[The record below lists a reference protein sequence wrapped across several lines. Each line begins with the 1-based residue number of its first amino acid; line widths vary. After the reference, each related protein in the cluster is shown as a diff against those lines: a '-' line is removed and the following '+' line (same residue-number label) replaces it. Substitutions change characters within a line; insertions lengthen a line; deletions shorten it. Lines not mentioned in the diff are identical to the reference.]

1 MRRLLKNVIAQYTII
16 TLLVISVISVVLGI
30 VITRRIEDHVLMSH
44 VSMFPPVI
52 KAMVKDHPV
61 LYDAFSSRNVK
72 LNPSELN
79 EQMNDLFTFGS
90 IFRVKLWGKDGTIL
104 WSDKKEIVGK
114 NFRDN
119 PQFIMAVKGSVS
131 YEMAEPHKVENVTE
145 AGRGRVLEIYVP
157 VERNGNILGVLE
169 IYESVE
175 ALYGEIQDTTQ
186 TVWIW
191 VTAAGYLLY
200 TLLFVVFYRSYTGE
214 QMTAQR
220 LHETQDATIMA
231 LAYQAELR
239 DLEVGRHIE
248 RTSKYVEILAREL
261 SGSDQYR
268 SYLTNSYITDL
279 VKAAPLH
286 DIGKVGI
293 PDAILNKPGG
303 LDEKEFEHI
312 KQHCEY
318 GALVLKKAE
327 EKLTFQSFLKIA
339 MQMVMYHH
347 ENWNGGG
354 YPHGLSGEDIPL
366 SARIMAVADVYDAVR
381 SRRPYKD
388 PMSHPEAI
396 SIILQKKGKH
406 LDPEI
411 VEVFL
416 RREKEFAEIALRMAD
431 KAD

>member
-1 MRRLLKNVIAQYTII
+1 MKRLLRNVIAQYTII
-16 TLLVISVISVVLGI
+16 TLVVIAVISVVLGI
-30 VITRRIEDHVLMSH
+30 VITRRIEDHVLKSH

-52 KAMVKDHPV
+52 RAMVKDHPV
-61 LYDAFSSRNVK
+61 LYDVFSSRRMK
-72 LNPSELN
+72 LDPSHLN
-79 EQMNDLFTFGS
+79 EQMNDLFTFGTV
-90 IFRVKLWGKDGTIL
+90 FRVKMWGADGTIL

-114 NFRDN
+114 NYQDN
-119 PQFIMAVKGSVS
+119 PQFIEAMKGRIS
-131 YEMAEPHKVENVTE
+131 YEMAEPHKIENVTE

-157 VERNGNILGVLE
+157 VERNGNIIGVLE
-169 IYESVE
+169 VYESVE
-175 ALYGEIQDTTQ
+175 AFYGEIQDTTQ

-220 LHETQDATIMA
+220 LRETQEATIMA

-239 DLEVGRHIE
+239 DREVGRHIE
-248 RTSKYVEILAREL
+248 RASRYVEILAREL
-261 SGSDQYR
+261 GRYDQYR
-268 SYLTNSYITDL
+268 SYLTNSYIEDL

-293 PDAILNKPGG
+293 PDAILNKAGG
-303 LDEKEFEHI
+303 LTEQEFEHI

-339 MQMVMYHH
+339 MQLVMYHH
-347 ENWNGGG
+347 ENWNGRG
-354 YPHGLSGEDIPL
+354 YPHGLSGKDIPL
-366 SARIMAVADVYDAVR
+366 SARIMAVADVYDAIR

-388 PMSHPEAI
+388 PLTHAEAI
-396 SIILQKKGKH
+396 SIILQKKGEH

-416 RREKEFAEIALRMAD
+416 KREKEFAEIALRMAD
-431 KAD
+431 KID

>member
-1 MRRLLKNVIAQYTII
+1 MRRLLKNVIAQYTLI
-16 TLLVISVISVVLGI
+16 TLVVIAVISAVLGI
-30 VITRRIEDHVLMSH
+30 VITRRIEDHVLKSH
-44 VSMFPPVI
+44 VSMFPAVI
-52 KAMVKDHPV
+52 KAMVKDHPAV
-61 LYDAFSSRNVK
+61 YAIFSSPGIKIN
-72 LNPSELN
+72 LPDLN
-79 EQMNDLFTFGS
+79 EQMDDLFTFGAV
-90 IFRVKLWGKDGTIL
+90 FRVKLWGQDGTIL
-104 WSDKKEIVGK
+104 WSDRKEIVGK
-114 NFRDN
+114 NFQDN
-119 PQFIMAVKGSVS
+119 PQFIEAMKGRVS
-131 YEMAEPHKVENVTE
+131 YEMAEPHKIENATE
-145 AGRGRVLEIYVP
+145 AGQGRVLEIYVP
-157 VERNGNILGVLE
+157 VERNGKIAGVLE
-169 IYESVE
+169 VYESVE
-175 ALYGEIQDTTQ
+175 ALYEEIQDTTH

-214 QMTAQR
+214 QMTARR

-239 DLEVGRHIE
+239 DREVGRHIE
-248 RTSKYVEILAREL
+248 RTSRYVEVLAREL
-261 SGSDQYR
+261 SRNRQYR
-268 SYLTNSYITDL
+268 TYLTSSYIEDL

-303 LDEKEFEHI
+303 LSVQEFEHI

-318 GALVLKKAE
+318 GAQVLKKAE

-366 SARIMAVADVYDAVR
+366 SARIMAVADVYDAIR

-388 PMSHPEAI
+388 PLSHAEAI
-396 SIILQKKGKH
+396 NIILQKKGKH

-416 RREKEFAEIALRMAD
+416 RREKEFAEIAQRMVD
-431 KAD
+431 NTG

>member
-1 MRRLLKNVIAQYTII
+1 MFLL
-16 TLLVISVISVVLGI
+16 
-30 VITRRIEDHVLMSH
+30 
-44 VSMFPPVI
+44 
-52 KAMVKDHPV
+52 
-61 LYDAFSSRNVK
+61 
-72 LNPSELN
+72 
-79 EQMNDLFTFGS
+79 
-90 IFRVKLWGKDGTIL
+90 
-104 WSDKKEIVGK
+104 
-114 NFRDN
+114 
-119 PQFIMAVKGSVS
+119 
-131 YEMAEPHKVENVTE
+131 
-145 AGRGRVLEIYVP
+145 
-157 VERNGNILGVLE
+157 RNGNIIGVLE
-169 IYESVE
+169 VYESVE
-175 ALYGEIQDTTQ
+175 ALYGEIQDTTH

-214 QMTAQR
+214 QMTARR

-239 DLEVGRHIE
+239 DREVGRHIE
-248 RTSKYVEILAREL
+248 RTSRYVEILAREL
-261 SGSDQYR
+261 SRSDQYR
-268 SYLTNSYITDL
+268 SYLTNSYIEDL

-303 LDEKEFEHI
+303 LSHQEFEHI

-339 MQMVMYHH
+339 MQLVMYHH

-354 YPHGLSGEDIPL
+354 YPHGLSGKDIPL
-366 SARIMAVADVYDAVR
+366 SARIMAVADVYDAIR
-381 SRRPYKD
+381 SRRPYKV
-388 PMSHPEAI
+388 PLSHAEAI
-396 SIILQKKGKH
+396 RIILQKKGNH

-416 RREKEFAEIALRMAD
+416 RREKEFAEIALRMED
-431 KAD
+431 HTV

>member
-1 MRRLLKNVIAQYTII
+1 MKRLFRNVIAQYTII
-16 TLLVISVISVVLGI
+16 TLVVIVVISAVLGI
-30 VITRRIEDHVLMSH
+30 VITRRIEDHVLKSH

-52 KAMVKDHPV
+52 RTMVKDHPV
-61 LYDAFSSRNVK
+61 LYNVFSSRRIK
-72 LNPSELN
+72 HDPSDLN

-90 IFRVKLWGKDGTIL
+90 VFRVKLWGKDGTIL
-104 WSDKKEIVGK
+104 WSDRKEIVGK
-114 NFRDN
+114 KYQDN
-119 PQFIMAVKGSVS
+119 PQFIEAMKGRVS
-131 YEMAEPHKVENVTE
+131 YEMTEPHKVENATE

-157 VERNGNILGVLE
+157 VERNGEILGVLE
-169 IYESVE
+169 VYESVE
-175 ALYGEIQDTTQ
+175 AVYGEIQDTTQ

-214 QMTAQR
+214 QMTARR

-239 DLEVGRHIE
+239 DREVGRHIE
-248 RTSKYVEILAREL
+248 RTSQYVEILAREL
-261 SGSDQYR
+261 GTCDQYR
-268 SYLTNSYITDL
+268 SYLTNSYIEDL

-293 PDAILNKPGG
+293 PDAILNKPGA
-303 LDEKEFEHI
+303 LTDQEFEHI

-347 ENWNGGG
+347 ENWNGRG
-354 YPHGLSGEDIPL
+354 YPHGLSGKDIPL

-381 SRRPYKD
+381 SRRPYKN
-388 PMSHPEAI
+388 PLSHAEAI
-396 SIILQKKGKH
+396 SIILQKKGEH

-431 KAD
+431 K